1 MLLSRLSSKGQVT
14 IPKEIRDAVR
24 LKPGDMVAYEVRN
37 GIVTIKRVEAL
48 DTAFHSAVSETLAE
62 WATPEDDQAFRD
74 L

>member
-24 LKPGDMVAYEVRN
+24 LEPGDMVAYEVRN
-37 GIVTIKRVEAL
+37 GIVTIKRVDPL
-48 DTAFHSAVSETLAE
+48 DTAFHSAVSETLDE
-62 WATPEDDQAFRD
+62 WRTAEDDQAFRD